1 MARGGLNKVMIIGRL
16 GNDPELK
23 YTPQGQAV
31 CSMTLATDESYK
43 GKDGNMVNQVEWHRI
58 VLWRFLAENAGKYLK
73 KGSQVYIEGK
83 LQTRMWEKDNQ
94 KHYTTEIVA
103 SEMTFLGGKS
113 EGGQQQD
120 KPNQNQQNPTYQ
132 QQSHQ
137 PSQQQPQA
145 NQAPSYDIPD
155 TNFNDDDLPF

>member
-83 LQTRMWEKDNQ
+83 LQTRIWEKR
-94 KHYTTEIVA
+94 
-103 SEMTFLGGKS
+103 
-113 EGGQQQD
+113 
-120 KPNQNQQNPTYQ
+120 
-132 QQSHQ
+132 
-137 PSQQQPQA
+137 
-145 NQAPSYDIPD
+145 
-155 TNFNDDDLPF
+155 

>member
-43 GKDGNMVNQVEWHRI
+43 AKDGNMINKVEWHRI

-103 SEMTFLGGKS
+103 NEMTFLGGKL
-113 EGGQQQD
+113 EGDQPQQSQ
-120 KPNQNQQNPTYQ
+120 QSQQRTQQN
-132 QQSHQ
+132 SN
-137 PSQQQPQA
+137 QQQPQA
-145 NQAPSYDIPD
+145 NQTPSYDIPD
-155 TNFNDDDLPF
+155 TDFNDDDLPF

>member
-1 MARGGLNKVMIIGRL
+1 MARGLNKVMIIGRL

-43 GKDGNMVNQVEWHRI
+43 DKNSGQMVNKVEWHRV
-58 VLWRFLAENAGKYLK
+58 VLWRFLAENAEKYLK

-83 LQTRMWEKDNQ
+83 LQTRMWEKDGHKN
-94 KHYTTEIVA
+94 YTTEILA
-103 SEMTFLGGKS
+103 SDMTFLGGKA
-113 EGGQQQD
+113 EGDQ
-120 KPNQNQQNPTYQ
+120 PNAQSQNNAPKANQQAQTP
-132 QQSHQ
+132 Q
-137 PSQQQPQA
+137 P

-155 TNFNDDDLPF
+155 TDDIPLNELPF

>member
-1 MARGGLNKVMIIGRL
+1 MSRGGLNKVMIIGRL

-43 GKDGNMVNQVEWHRI
+43 SKDGNMVSRVEWHRI

-103 SEMTFLGGKS
+103 SEMTFLGSKS
-113 EGGQQQD
+113 NDQQQGGYD
-120 KPNQNQQNPTYQ
+120 QYQ
-132 QQSHQ
+132 QKSQ
-137 PSQQQPQA
+137 SQQAQT
-145 NQAPSYDIPD
+145 NQAPSYGNPD
-155 TNFNDDDLPF
+155 DFNDDDLPF

>member
-83 LQTRMWEKDNQ
+83 LQTRIWEKDNQ

-113 EGGQQQD
+113 EGDQY
-120 KPNQNQQNPTYQ
+120 KVVTTEPT
-132 QQSHQ
+132 
-137 PSQQQPQA
+137 
-145 NQAPSYDIPD
+145 SYDIPSTD
-155 TNFNDDDLPF
+155 FDDSELPF

>member
-43 GKDGNMVNQVEWHRI
+43 AKDGNMVNKVEWHRI

-103 SEMTFLGGKS
+103 DEMTFLGGKS
-113 EGGQQQD
+113 DEQSQSN
-120 KPNQNQQNPTYQ
+120 NQ
-132 QQSHQ
+132 S
-137 PSQQQPQA
+137 QPQA
-145 NQAPSYDIPD
+145 NQNQGYDIPSTD
-155 TNFNDDDLPF
+155 FNDSQLPF

>member
-113 EGGQQQD
+113 EGQGGQQQQQGGF
-120 KPNQNQQNPTYQ
+120 NQQNQQQIN
-132 QQSHQ
+132 QS
-137 PSQQQPQA
+137 QPQA
-145 NQAPSYDIPD
+145 NQQQNKPYDIPD

>member
-1 MARGGLNKVMIIGRL
+1 MGKSVNHVHLIGRL

-43 GKDGNMVNQVEWHRI
+43 GKDGNIVQKTEWHRI

-83 LQTRMWEKDNQ
+83 LQTRMWEKDGHKN
-94 KHYTTEIVA
+94 YTTEIVA
-103 SEMTFLGGKS
+103 NEMTFLGGKS
-113 EGGQQQD
+113 DDGQQQS
-120 KPNQNQQNPTYQ
+120 
-132 QQSHQ
+132 SH
-137 PSQQQPQA
+137 PQQPN
-145 NQAPSYDIPD
+145 NQSSAGYDIPN

>member
-1 MARGGLNKVMIIGRL
+1 MARGLNKVMIIGRL

-43 GKDGNMVNQVEWHRI
+43 DKNSGQMVNKVEWHRV

-83 LQTRMWEKDNQ
+83 LQTRSWEKDGQ
-94 KHYTTEIVA
+94 KHFATEIVA
-103 SEMTFLGGKS
+103 NEMTFLGGK
-113 EGGQQQD
+113 GDQQNGQPVNTQPQQQR
-120 KPNQNQQNPTYQ
+120 PAQQQNTTPEPAQT
-132 QQSHQ
+132 
-137 PSQQQPQA
+137 PA
-145 NQAPSYDIPD
+145 YDIPD
-155 TNFNDDDLPF
+155 TDFDDDDLPF

>member
-43 GKDGNMVNQVEWHRI
+43 KESGEMVNKVEWHRI

-113 EGGQQQD
+113 EWQGGQQQQQGENSQ
-120 KPNQNQQNPTYQ
+120 PNQQQNN
-132 QQSHQ
+132 QS
-137 PSQQQPQA
+137 QPQA
-145 NQAPSYDIPD
+145 NQKPSYDIPD
-155 TNFNDDDLPF
+155 TDFDDDDLPF

>member
-31 CSMTLATDESYK
+31 CTMTVATDESYK
-43 GKDGNMVNQVEWHRI
+43 DKNSNQVVSRTEWHRI

-83 LQTRMWEKDNQ
+83 LQTRSWEKDNQ
-94 KHYTTEIVA
+94 KHYTTEIIA
-103 SEMTFLGGKS
+103 TDMTFLGGKS
-113 EGGQQQD
+113 DIPED
-120 KPNQNQQNPTYQ
+120 KPNQNRQKPTY
-132 QQSHQ
+132 S
-137 PSQQQPQA
+137 QPQSSQPNHA
-145 NQAPSYDIPD
+145 SSYDIPD
-155 TNFNDDDLPF
+155 IDFNEDDLPF

>member
-43 GKDGNMVNQVEWHRI
+43 AKDGNMVNKVEWHRI

-83 LQTRMWEKDNQ
+83 LQTRMWEKDGQ

-103 SEMTFLGGKS
+103 DEMTFLGGKS
-113 EGGQQQD
+113 DSQQQQGGYSQ
-120 KPNQNQQNPTYQ
+120 PNQQQNN
-132 QQSHQ
+132 QS
-137 PSQQQPQA
+137 QPQA
-145 NQAPSYDIPD
+145 NQNQGYDIPD